1 MSLFWQEFLFFIA
14 SAFGILVSL
23 SASTLFFITVQ
34 AERQLRTVWR
44 AVGFLGLAISFFLFI
59 LERKFAAFGLA
70 ALVVQAFGF
79 IAIYLGVFAEPK
91 LSQLSKVAA
100 QAKKDRSES
109 RGQLSLAPIPVF
121 LIASA
126 VIIIAWFYFGSFV
139 ASLLQLTATVFIL
152 ATIPIQ
158 IKRYKKQSNDP
169 EASRQNL
176 YPLVGYIFLFL
187 GAAALV
193 FFRLPDLNIVTLRQL
208 ALEYSVAWQFGVV
221 FYFIGFL
228 FLGVWAWNFIK
239 VRPFLRTYVTFLTI
253 AIVVSSLGSLV
264 FTTLI
269 FRIVERN
276 NLELMAQGAQT
287 EDIVLSDRSNTA
299 LLVARTFAND
309 DEVLG
314 LLKEN
319 DLTRLNELAEQILI
333 NSEANVLRVYNQ
345 NGEIVASPSDERDV
359 GRSFIEDD
367 LVQNSLTN
375 KVQVKSF
382 ATQKGLALSE
392 DVVTRAI
399 HPILDENK
407 LIGAIEVGYIFDNAF
422 VDFSKRK
429 TGLDVTVF
437 AGKTRSA
444 STIHTL
450 DGVSRWL
457 GSEETDSD
465 VIKNVIN
472 SGNSFRK
479 QLNRL
484 GVPYYSAF
492 EPIRN
497 VEGDI
502 IGMIS
507 VGTPTAVL
515 FEDTKQQLITTFLII
530 TAISI
535 LVSLIGYAAVK
546 SFSDSS
552 ARS

>member
-23 SASTLFFITVQ
+23 SSATLFFITAQ

-44 AVGFLGLAISFFLFI
+44 AVGFSALAVSFFLFI
-59 LERKFAAFGLA
+59 LERKFSIVGLA
-70 ALVVQAFGF
+70 ALLTQAFGF

-91 LSQLSKVAA
+91 LSQLSRVSARA
-100 QAKKDRSES
+100 NSKDTSDS
-109 RGQLSLAPIPVF
+109 KGQLALAPIPVF
-121 LIASA
+121 LIASV
-126 VIIIAWFYFGSFV
+126 VITIAWVYFGSFV
-139 ASLLQLTATVFIL
+139 ASLLQLTATIFIL
-152 ATIPIQ
+152 VTIPIQ
-158 IKRYKKQSNDP
+158 IKRYRKQADDP

-176 YPLVGYIFLFL
+176 YPLVGYIFLLL

-221 FYFIGFL
+221 FYFIGFT
-228 FLGVWAWNFIK
+228 FLAVWAWNFIK

-287 EDIVLSDRSNTA
+287 EEIVLSDRANTA

-309 DEVLG
+309 NDILG
-314 LLKEN
+314 LLREK
-319 DLTRLNELAEQILI
+319 DLTALNEQAEQILI
-333 NSEANVLRVYNQ
+333 NSEANTLRVYNE
-345 NGEIVASPSDERDV
+345 NGEVVVSPSDERDV
-359 GRSFIEDD
+359 GRSFITDD
-367 LVQNSLTN
+367 LVQNALTN
-375 KVQVKSF
+375 KEQVKSF

-399 HPILDENK
+399 HPILDEEQ
-407 LIGAIEVGYIFDNAF
+407 LIGAIEIGYIFDNAF

-437 AGKTRSA
+437 AGTTRSA
-444 STIHTL
+444 STIQTL

-465 VIKNVIN
+465 VISDVKNA
-472 SGNSFRK
+472 GNSLRK

-507 VGTPTAVL
+507 VGTPVAVL

-530 TAISI
+530 MAISI

-546 SFSDSS
+546 SFSDSE
-552 ARS
+552 RK